1 LNMYILLVRLSVKK
15 DKVDEF
21 IKESIGDAEGSVRNE
36 PGCRRFDIIQDSTDP
51 TQFAFC
57 EVYDDEEA
65 FKAHTTYEH
74 FKIWAKNT
82 EDFYSAETEV
92 SFCKPVYPN
101 ENVIWD
107 SLRENSSDHE
117 YFSNSSLMV
126 IAAPQYVKEENVDE
140 FIDSITLDSIGS
152 TNEEPGCLRFDVY
165 QNVNDPTE
173 LYLYEV
179 YSNADAFEYHR
190 GTPHIKNWQE
200 TVKDMYDESRKGQN
214 GRRGKNI
221 WPPDNWEWN
230 SGQRK

>member
-1 LNMYILLVRLSVKK
+1 MVRLSVKE

-92 SFCKPVYPN
+92 SFCKPVYL
-101 ENVIWD
+101 
-107 SLRENSSDHE
+107 SLIHIS
-117 YFSNSSLMV
+117 
-126 IAAPQYVKEENVDE
+126 
-140 FIDSITLDSIGS
+140 
-152 TNEEPGCLRFDVY
+152 EPTRPY
-165 QNVNDPTE
+165 
-173 LYLYEV
+173 
-179 YSNADAFEYHR
+179 
-190 GTPHIKNWQE
+190 
-200 TVKDMYDESRKGQN
+200 
-214 GRRGKNI
+214 
-221 WPPDNWEWN
+221 
-230 SGQRK
+230 

>member
-1 LNMYILLVRLSVKK
+1 MYILMVRLSVKE

-126 IAAPQYVKEENVDE
+126 IAAPQYV
-140 FIDSITLDSIGS
+140 
-152 TNEEPGCLRFDVY
+152 CL
-165 QNVNDPTE
+165 
-173 LYLYEV
+173 LYTSPSPRDKRQYRMP
-179 YSNADAFEYHR
+179 SSA
-190 GTPHIKNWQE
+190 
-200 TVKDMYDESRKGQN
+200 
-214 GRRGKNI
+214 
-221 WPPDNWEWN
+221 
-230 SGQRK
+230 

>member
-1 LNMYILLVRLSVKK
+1 MGGVS
-15 DKVDEF
+15 
-21 IKESIGDAEGSVRNE
+21 GSVL
-36 PGCRRFDIIQDSTDP
+36 D
-51 TQFAFC
+51 ALV
-57 EVYDDEEA
+57 EVCGHLGSRWEV
-65 FKAHTTYEH
+65 
-74 FKIWAKNT
+74 NT
-82 EDFYSAETEV
+82 SAEII
-92 SFCKPVYPN
+92 N
-101 ENVIWD
+101 NI
-107 SLRENSSDHE
+107 
-117 YFSNSSLMV
+117 
-126 IAAPQYVKEENVDE
+126 QE

-165 QNVNDPTE
+165 QNLNDPTE

-190 GTPHIKNWQE
+190 GTPHIKKWQE

>member
-1 LNMYILLVRLSVKK
+1 
-15 DKVDEF
+15 
-21 IKESIGDAEGSVRNE
+21 
-36 PGCRRFDIIQDSTDP
+36 
-51 TQFAFC
+51 
-57 EVYDDEEA
+57 
-65 FKAHTTYEH
+65 
-74 FKIWAKNT
+74 
-82 EDFYSAETEV
+82 
-92 SFCKPVYPN
+92 
-101 ENVIWD
+101 
-107 SLRENSSDHE
+107 
-117 YFSNSSLMV
+117 MV
-126 IAAPQYVKEENVDE
+126 IAAPQYVMEENVDE

-190 GTPHIKNWQE
+190 GTPHIKNWKE
-200 TVKDMYDESRKGQN
+200 TVNDMYDESRKGQN